1 MASPARRTPGDARS
15 VGLIAG
21 NHVTLHVDMPPAS
34 TGQVH
39 LILDVTGY
47 VR

>member
-1 MASPARRTPGDARS
+1 
-15 VGLIAG
+15 VGLSGG
-21 NHVTLHVDMPPAS
+21 NHVTVHVDMPPAS

-47 VR
+47 LP